1 MRIEITLERAG
12 SGDVQE
18 AMQQIADWGFVR
30 ETSIGGAV
38 RNLTAGEALA
48 HFASDAG
55 DDVRL
60 FNDEVEVRNSGL
72 VLSYTKAEGGR

>member
-1 MRIEITLERAG
+1 MRITITMERAG
-12 SGDVQE
+12 YGDVQA

-30 ETSIGGAV
+30 ETSNGGAV

-72 VLSYTKAEGGR
+72 VLSYTKLVTQ